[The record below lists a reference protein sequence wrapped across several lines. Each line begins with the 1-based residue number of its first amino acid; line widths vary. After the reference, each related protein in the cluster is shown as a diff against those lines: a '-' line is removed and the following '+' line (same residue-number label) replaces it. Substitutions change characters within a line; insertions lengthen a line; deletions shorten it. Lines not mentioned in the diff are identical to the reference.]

1 MKSLGDTVRR
11 SQPSL
16 FWCMRGLSR
25 ANREAVY
32 AVFAFCQHMDN
43 IVHGTMSKQA
53 KKELLNA
60 WQEELDNIYDK
71 KVPQTNIGRKIY
83 KNCIRF
89 DLPKRM
95 WLDILNS
102 AILNVEHP
110 LSAPAE
116 DVFEKYISGT
126 VITPIHLVLMIVAP
140 EHPRANQ
147 ELAKNL
153 GEAVAITYILR
164 DIKDDAKQNRMYLPA
179 DVLEKSGVILSTPQG
194 MLEDKNIIYARAK
207 MADRVS
213 SCYFKA
219 DRLLAKMNKTATLS
233 LRFVLN
239 TSRIL
244 FNEMN
249 TRGWEIISPKPHLNV
264 FTRIKILYFTLFK

>member
-1 MKSLGDTVRR
+1 MRSLGDMVRR
-11 SQPSL
+11 LQPSL
-16 FWCMRGLSR
+16 FWCMRGLNR
-25 ANREAVY
+25 AGREAVY
-32 AVFAFCQHMDN
+32 TVFAFCQHMDN
-43 IVHGTMSKQA
+43 IVHGAMSKQT
-53 KKELLNA
+53 KTELLNA
-60 WQEELDNIYDK
+60 WREELDNIYDK

-89 DLPKRM
+89 DLPKSM
-95 WLDILNS
+95 WLQILDS
-102 AILNVEHP
+102 AVLNVRHP
-110 LSAPAE
+110 LSAPKSE
-116 DVFEKYISGT
+116 VFEKYISGAA
-126 VITPIHLVLMIVAP
+126 VMPIHLVLMIVAP

-164 DIKDDAKQNRMYLPA
+164 DIKDDAKKNRMYLPVE
-179 DVLEKSGVILSTPQG
+179 VLQKSGVVLGTSQE
-194 MLEDKNIIYARAK
+194 MLEDKNIIYARAE
-207 MADRVS
+207 MANRVLS
-213 SCYFKA
+213 GYNKA
-219 DRLLAKMNKTATLS
+219 ERLLAKMNKKATLP

-264 FTRIKILYFTLFK
+264 LRRLKILYFTLFK